1 MTIISLPTTKTT
13 SIQDA
18 PKVLGFL
25 DLPLEVR
32 LEVYSHLFEAA
43 KLSCDTP
50 HTTWP
55 TCGHSICSCL
65 FPHHI
70 VSTCR
75 QLRDETLPLL
85 MASTVVEVAGSFD
98 KITRMPD
105 HYLGAM
111 NRAVVLDAKLFS
123 TRPFQLEKLPELKVL
138 ELRNITVWCKFYDE
152 YFLNSPQADA
162 AMYDMALFNLKRT
175 GFSLIELCMTP
186 RSFKIHLCC
195 QFVINSLSDETIVST
210 STVSIFPLTI
220 IACDNWRWW
229 QESHT
234 QVTRATYEELQLMV
248 RIFLNPYWRY
258 LTPTTG
264 PGIGDDNLHD

>member
-1 MTIISLPTTKTT
+1 MATMTMTSVSATKTNPVPNV
-13 SIQDA
+13 

-55 TCGHSICSCL
+55 TCGYSICSCL
-65 FPHHI
+65 FPRHI

-75 QLRDETLPLL
+75 QLREETLPFL
-85 MASTVVEVAGSFD
+85 MASTVVEVAGSFE

-105 HYLGAM
+105 HYLEAV

-123 TRPFQLEKLPELKVL
+123 TRPFQLEKLPALKIL

-186 RSFKIHLCC
+186 RTFKIHLCC

-210 STVSIFPLTI
+210 TILLRILLTVA
-220 IACDNWRWW
+220 ACNYRC
-229 QESHT
+229 
-234 QVTRATYEELQLMV
+234 
-248 RIFLNPYWRY
+248 
-258 LTPTTG
+258 
-264 PGIGDDNLHD
+264 